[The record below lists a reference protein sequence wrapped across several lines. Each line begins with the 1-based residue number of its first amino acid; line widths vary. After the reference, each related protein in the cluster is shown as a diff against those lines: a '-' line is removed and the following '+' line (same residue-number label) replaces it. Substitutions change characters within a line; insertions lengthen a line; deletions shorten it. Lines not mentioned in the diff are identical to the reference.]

1 VETLE
6 RHATIYVCILVLLL
20 CTCPHTTTT
29 IYDSSGETHAL
40 SLETL
45 EGDPTSLPQERDAK
59 EEEEEGKE
67 EEEEEEAKEVGDT
80 TRRPRGKRGGRKR
93 TLRAARLEGNTTRV
107 AELQL
112 LAGGKK
118 EKNETGGGMG
128 VKFTGSTGV
137 TGFTGFTTS
146 AEALDER
153 DGLVGFE
160 ARGANEKAVRVRGE
174 RRALKA
180 P

>member
-1 VETLE
+1 L
-6 RHATIYVCILVLLL
+6 
-20 CTCPHTTTT
+20 
-29 IYDSSGETHAL
+29 
-40 SLETL
+40 
-45 EGDPTSLPQERDAK
+45 
-59 EEEEEGKE
+59 
-67 EEEEEEAKEVGDT
+67 
-80 TRRPRGKRGGRKR
+80 
-93 TLRAARLEGNTTRV
+93 ARNTTRV